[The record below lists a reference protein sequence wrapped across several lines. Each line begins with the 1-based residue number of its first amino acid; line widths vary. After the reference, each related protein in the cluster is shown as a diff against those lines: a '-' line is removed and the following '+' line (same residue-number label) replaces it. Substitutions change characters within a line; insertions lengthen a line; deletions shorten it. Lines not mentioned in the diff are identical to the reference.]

1 MSRNPSMQRRVVVSL
16 ILLSAGICLVYGSL
30 AFMFV
35 YSVEDQF
42 FSSLLEVEAEQILR
56 EEWAGRGALP
66 RLPFITRHD
75 SWESVPPDL
84 RTEASSPDAREVSGE
99 DGRHYHIHRVAL
111 REGDAWLVA
120 EVGSL
125 LVVRPMRTKLLE
137 ILIPATGL
145 ILICSALV
153 AVLLARRTVAQ
164 LTALVEVV
172 ERPTPPFPHH
182 FRSGITDHEVGVLA
196 DALDAAFTRVK
207 SLLER
212 EQAFVGDVS
221 HELRTPLAIIRGAAE
236 LLAAGELVPSARA
249 QLDRILDAAGSSEE
263 IIQLMLALAREE
275 TTHEEAVELSLLSF
289 VEKLLLRHRDLA
301 GREEIEISVD
311 IAPHLRV
318 LAPRAAAEVI
328 ISNLIANALRH
339 GGGSIEISGKGL
351 TLLVRNG
358 GREDVTDG
366 LGQGSARPS
375 SAGIGLNL
383 VRRLCAASGLRLTF
397 DSSASAGATASVQ
410 FPS

>member
-1 MSRNPSMQRRVVVSL
+1 MSRNPTMRRRVVASL
-16 ILLSAGICLVYGSL
+16 VLLSVAICLVYGSL
-30 AFMFV
+30 AFVFV
-35 YSVEDQF
+35 YSVEDEF

-56 EEWAGRGALP
+56 EESAGRDAHP

-75 SWESVPPDL
+75 GWESVPPDL
-84 RTEASSPDAREVSGE
+84 RTGASSPDAREVSGD

-111 REGDAWLVA
+111 PGGDVWLVA

-125 LVVRPMRTKLLE
+125 LVVRPMRTTLLK
-137 ILIPATGL
+137 ILIAATAL
-145 ILICSALV
+145 ILVFSTVV
-153 AVLLARRTVAQ
+153 AILIARRIVAQ

-182 FRSGITDHEVGVLA
+182 FSRGVTDYEVRVLA
-196 DALDAAFTRVK
+196 DALEAAFTRVE

-236 LLAAGELVPSARA
+236 LLAAGELAPTARA
-249 QLDRILDAAGSSEE
+249 QLARILDAAGSSEE

-275 TTHEEAVELSLLSF
+275 TAHEEVVEIPLLSF
-289 VEKLLLRHRDLA
+289 VEKLILRHRDLA
-301 GREEIEISVD
+301 GREDIEISVD

-339 GGGSIEISGKGL
+339 GGGSVEIHVKDR
-351 TLLVRNG
+351 TLEVRNG
-358 GREDVTDG
+358 GRADVTAEF
-366 LGQGSARPS
+366 GQGPTRS
-375 SAGIGLNL
+375 SPAGIGLNL
-383 VRRLCAASGLRLTF
+383 VRRLCAASGLTLTF
-397 DSSASAGATASVQ
+397 ESSASGTTALVQ
-410 FPS
+410 FHS